1 MLIANVAY
9 ISMGITEVLNK
20 VKRKNY
26 SLKFRREATC
36 LYCFELSEFIMPE
49 DFTVDEYYYFQVIS
63 NPAED
68 RILYAI
74 SSSEGIKG
82 FLVDTHRVYM
92 DNVSPEMLHKLEFE
106 ELTANA
112 DDSVSPGITNKNK
125 PVYY

>member
-9 ISMGITEVLNK
+9 INMGITEVLNK